1 MEWAWCCLRI
11 DMYTSSARAMMGLAA
26 FLFASIQSSA
36 SSCSW
41 QQISESR
48 LKTRATH
55 NEAKDRALHQSQIDK
70 HFQDFSKM
78 GHVNRLRFSLATLTV
93 WWFASAAGPP
103 HPHIV
108 VFVADDLGYND
119 LGFTNGGKTHTP
131 YINELVKEST
141 LLSNYY
147 QWRLCSP
154 SRASLLSGR
163 YP

>member
-1 MEWAWCCLRI
+1 ML
-11 DMYTSSARAMMGLAA
+11 SFVARLAA
-26 FLFASIQSSA
+26 AGWLVG
-36 SSCSW
+36 
-41 QQISESR
+41 
-48 LKTRATH
+48 
-55 NEAKDRALHQSQIDK
+55 EA
-70 HFQDFSKM
+70 
-78 GHVNRLRFSLATLTV
+78 LAKP
-93 WWFASAAGPP
+93 A
-103 HPHIV
+103 HPHLV

-141 LLSNYY
+141 ILSNYY